1 MDVLLQT
8 IQFAS
13 EAHRD
18 QRRKDPYETPYVNHL
33 ISVANYIVNIGK
45 VTDVTVLQAAIL
57 HDLVED
63 IKEYSIDDVTNM
75 FGSQVSSIVS
85 EVTDDK
91 SLSKVERKRLQVENA
106 PKKSVGAKLVKL
118 ADKLHNC
125 SDLLINPPVTW
136 TKEYIKGYFVWSWYV
151 VNGLRGTN
159 EYLEN
164 ALDEVFSNMIKEEI
178 KDKEKMGVLLEQYYS
193 MC

>member
-1 MDVLLQT
+1 MDSLLQT

-13 EAHRD
+13 EAHKN
-18 QRRKDPYETPYVNHL
+18 QRRKDPYGTPYINHP
-33 ISVANYIVNIGK
+33 IAVANYIATIGR
-45 VTDVTVLQAAIL
+45 VSDVVVLQAAIL
-57 HDLVED
+57 HDVVED
-63 IKEYSIDDVTNM
+63 VKEYSINDITNI

-91 SLSKVERKRLQVENA
+91 SLSKLERKKLQVENA
-106 PKKSVGAKLVKL
+106 PKKSIGAKLVKL

-125 SDLLINPPVTW
+125 SDLLINPPESWST
-136 TKEYIKGYFVWSWYV
+136 EYIKGYFVWSWYV

-164 ALDEVFSNMIKEEI
+164 ALDDVFSKII
-178 KDKEKMGVLLEQYYS
+178 KDEMENKEKMSVLLAEYYS